1 MTSKRSLNRRHFFAQ
16 FPLEPPRQVRLFADA
31 AFRQF
36 KAAGRCVQPCRSA
49 NGQDGVVLPVS
60 EVFASDHRDAV
71 FCSDSVRDFIDT
83 ATTAGPAADAR
94 RPTARRSCGIRSMF
108 RMAEPARRRPPPPV
122 RRASRRPRDAW
133 APPPGGAASPRAAAG
148 RCAALCGA
156 GGTRRRTAARYGG
169 AGKQRSPPD
178 ITRRTEQNL
187 RFIANSYPIRLF
199 IEKFQKPLCIP
210 ALCFSKRLP
219 LSCIKCENSRFVF
232 KRGQGMVTVSVRA

>member
-133 APPPGGAASPRAAAG
+133 APPA
-148 RCAALCGA
+148 
-156 GGTRRRTAARYGG
+156 RRRSQPARGRRPVRGAVRRRRDKAGG
-169 AGKQRSPPD
+169 AG
-178 ITRRTEQNL
+178 L
-187 RFIANSYPIRLF
+187 L
-199 IEKFQKPLCIP
+199 
-210 ALCFSKRLP
+210 
-219 LSCIKCENSRFVF
+219 
-232 KRGQGMVTVSVRA
+232 

>member
-1 MTSKRSLNRRHFFAQ
+1 MSSLAGTPMGRMT
-16 FPLEPPRQVRLFADA
+16 LF
-31 AFRQF
+31 
-36 KAAGRCVQPCRSA
+36 CPCPKS
-49 NGQDGVVLPVS
+49 S
-60 EVFASDHRDAV
+60 HRTTGNAV
-71 FCSDSVRDFIDT
+71 FCVDSVRNFIDHIDT
-83 ATTAGPAADAR
+83 ATTTGTAADAR
-94 RPTARRSCGIRSMF
+94 RPTARRPCGIRPVL

-148 RCAALCGA
+148 RSAGLCGD

-199 IEKFQKPLCIP
+199 IEKFQKPLCIS
-210 ALCFSKRLP
+210 ALCFLKRLP
-219 LSCIKCENSRFVF
+219 LTCIKCENSRVVF

>member
-1 MTSKRSLNRRHFFAQ
+1 M
-16 FPLEPPRQVRLFADA
+16 RLFADA

-122 RRASRRPRDAW
+122 RRASLQAARRVGAPRPEAQPARARPQAGARGCAEPEEQGDA
-133 APPPGGAASPRAAAG
+133 AQPVT
-148 RCAALCGA
+148 AALLLRRVCRSRCGQA
-156 GGTRRRTAARYGG
+156 DRIAVLQLFRFCADTLPIERCGFVLI
-169 AGKQRSPPD
+169 SP
-178 ITRRTEQNL
+178 
-187 RFIANSYPIRLF
+187 SYY
-199 IEKFQKPLCIP
+199 
-210 ALCFSKRLP
+210 
-219 LSCIKCENSRFVF
+219 IK
-232 KRGQGMVTVSVRA
+232 

>member
-71 FCSDSVRDFIDT
+71 FCSDSVRDFIDI

-108 RMAEPARRRPPPPV
+108 RMAEPARRRTPAA
-122 RRASRRPRDAW
+122 RASREPKAARRVG
-133 APPPGGAASPRAAAG
+133 APPA
-148 RCAALCGA
+148 
-156 GGTRRRTAARYGG
+156 RRRSQPARGRRPVRG
-169 AGKQRSPPD
+169 AVRSRRNKATQRSPL
-178 ITRRTEQNL
+178 RR
-187 RFIANSYPIRLF
+187 RCCSGVYAGAGAGRL
-199 IEKFQKPLCIP
+199 
-210 ALCFSKRLP
+210 
-219 LSCIKCENSRFVF
+219 
-232 KRGQGMVTVSVRA
+232 TVSPYCSSFGFAQTRFPSNDVDSF